1 MRIFRYDQRYKH
13 AIIRAEFDATRNIKD
28 MRVLAAMLEEKEEEV
43 WAGQHFI
50 PCQHNHDQGGILWQ
64 RAYDTHDIIMD
75 HKHPWERVCH
85 TVQGV
90 PVKKWGFL

>member
-1 MRIFRYDQRYKH
+1 
-13 AIIRAEFDATRNIKD
+13 

-90 PVKKWGFL
+90 PVKKWEFLLSGLLNWYILLKSSRGCFK